1 MIINQEMPPMRRVK
15 KRTKDERITFRIQEK
30 YMEELKKR
38 SEENGVT
45 SHIFARMLVQEALN
59 SGKQDEILER
69 LDLIEDRFDEIRLD
83 IMQFIKEIFIG
94 LGHLNKEDFK
104 SVLSAKS

>member
-1 MIINQEMPPMRRVK
+1 MRRVK
-15 KRTKDERITFRIQEK
+15 KRTKDERITFRIQEE

-45 SHIFARMLVQEALN
+45 SHIFARMLVQETLN
-59 SGKQDEILER
+59 GGKQDEILER

-94 LGHLNKEDFK
+94 LGHLNEEDFK
-104 SVLSAKS
+104 SVLSTKS